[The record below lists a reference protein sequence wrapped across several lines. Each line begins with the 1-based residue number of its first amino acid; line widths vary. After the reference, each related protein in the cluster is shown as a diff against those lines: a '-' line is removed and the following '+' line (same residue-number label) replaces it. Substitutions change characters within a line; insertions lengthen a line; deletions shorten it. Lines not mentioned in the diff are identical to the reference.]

1 MEIARTAD
9 SPVSPRPGSGRTN
22 LFGLD
27 RDGIADALAP
37 LEPRPFVARQLYR
50 WMYGRLTCDFAAMTD
65 LPVALR
71 ADLAERYQIA
81 WPVVREE
88 RRSAADGS
96 KKYVLGLEDGREVEA
111 VFILYGSRV
120 TLCLSSQA
128 GCALK
133 CRFCLTGTMGL
144 ERHLTAGEIV
154 GQAAVLARDNDL
166 KPNGYRI
173 VFMGMGE
180 PLHNYDAVLS
190 AFRVLSDPDGFA
202 LAPRRVTLSTVGLVP
217 AIDRLAGESPRPRL
231 AVSLAA
237 GHDALRDELMPINR
251 TYDLERLME
260 ACRRF
265 PLAPRER
272 ITFEYI
278 LLEDRNDSVEEAR
291 RVARLL
297 RGVRA
302 KVNVIPYNEAGVPG
316 LRTPSQERVA
326 RFRDALLDR
335 GVPATV
341 RWSKGR
347 DIGAACGQLVR
358 RPAGEAPESA
368 G

>member
-1 MEIARTAD
+1 MSLD
-9 SPVSPRPGSGRTN
+9 SLPATSGDRRPEGDPRTN

-27 RDGIADALAP
+27 REAIADALGP
-37 LEPRPFVARQLYR
+37 LAPRPFVAGQVYR
-50 WMYGRLTCDFAAMTD
+50 WMYGRRMHDFAGMTD
-65 LPVALR
+65 LPSALR
-71 ADLAERYQIA
+71 SAHEERFRIA
-81 WPVVREE
+81 WPRVREVRVSGE
-88 RRSAADGS
+88 DGS
-96 KKYVLGLEDGREVEA
+96 KKYVLGLDDGREVEA
-111 VFILYGSRV
+111 VYILYGTRV

-144 ERHLTAGEIV
+144 QRHLTPGEIL
-154 GQAAVLARDNDL
+154 GQVAVLARDNDL
-166 KPNGYRI
+166 APNGYRI

-180 PLHNYDAVLS
+180 PLHNYDAVLA
-190 AFRVLSDPDGFA
+190 AFRVLADADGFG

-217 AIDRLAGESPRPRL
+217 AIDRLARESPRPRL
-231 AVSLAA
+231 AISLAA
-237 GHDALRDELMPINR
+237 GHDALRDDLMPINR
-251 TYDLERLME
+251 TYRLERLME

-265 PLAPRER
+265 PLAARER

-278 LLEDRNDSVEEAR
+278 LIEGVNDAPEEAR

-302 KVNVIPYNEAGVPG
+302 KVNVIPYNEAGFEG
-316 LRTPSQERVA
+316 FRTPSPAAVTG
-326 RFRDALLDR
+326 FRDALLDR
-335 GVPATV
+335 GIPASV

-358 RPAGEAPESA
+358 RPAAAS
-368 G
+368 